1 LHRSLLQVLI
11 VSEQL
16 PEIREEEP
24 GSIGCGYKVAVK
36 LIKEF
41 DGLEQRGNNTR
52 KGAVLVF
59 LPGINEIEE
68 LYNELH
74 KTAQAK

>member
-1 LHRSLLQVLI
+1 MHSSLLCFNFF
-11 VSEQL
+11 SAQL
-16 PEIREEEP
+16 PEVRKEEP
-24 GSIGCGYKVAVK
+24 GITEQGYKVAVK

-41 DGLEQRGNNTR
+41 DGLEQHGNNTR

-68 LYNELH
+68 LYDELL
-74 KTAQAK
+74 KTAQAE

>member
-1 LHRSLLQVLI
+1 M
-11 VSEQL
+11 
-16 PEIREEEP
+16 
-24 GSIGCGYKVAVK
+24 AVK

-41 DGLEQRGNNTR
+41 DRLEQHGNNTR

-68 LYNELH
+68 LYDELL
-74 KTAQAK
+74 KTARAE

>member
-1 LHRSLLQVLI
+1 
-11 VSEQL
+11 
-16 PEIREEEP
+16 
-24 GSIGCGYKVAVK
+24 VAVK

-41 DGLEQRGNNTR
+41 DGLEQRGSNTK

-59 LPGINEIEE
+59 LPGIYEIEE

-74 KTAQAK
+74 KTARVK